1 MRSEHYT
8 RGASFIALAG
18 FLSIAGCA
26 TGAAPATT
34 ADCDRDCLGGLVTQ
48 YIDAVVAH
56 DASGLPLAAD
66 ARFTENSVDMEIG
79 AGTWAT
85 ITGAQGFRQ
94 DYLDVQAQVAASHF
108 VLTEGVNTILYTVL
122 LHVEDGEIGGVE
134 TLVQRITPES
144 RFQPT
149 MLGQPLVG
157 MNDPVP
163 ADQKLSRADA
173 IRTALTYTEG
183 LRVGTFVD
191 IAPFSDQAYRIENG
205 SFMAGYGCPRAECP
219 DIQTQDIIEHPDV
232 TASVAAVDEENGAV
246 LLWMNFGDTN
256 SYGEGNALVTF
267 EAFKVW
273 GDEIHVVHAFFPI
286 LKKETE
292 RGWPS
297 SDPLP
302 EWRTN

>member
-1 MRSEHYT
+1 MAHRFHART
-8 RGASFIALAG
+8 AGFAAAAG
-18 FLSIAGCA
+18 FLSLAGCA
-26 TGAAPATT
+26 TAPAPS
-34 ADCDRDCLGGLVTQ
+34 AECDRACLGGMVTD
-48 YIDAVVAH
+48 YIDAIVAH
-56 DASGLPLAAD
+56 DASGLPLAD
-66 ARFTENSVDMEIG
+66 EVRFSENSVDMALG

-85 ITGAQGFRQ
+85 IDGATGFRQ
-94 DYLDVQAQVAASHF
+94 DYLDTAAQIAASHF
-108 VLTEGVNTILYTVL
+108 VLTEGQNQILYTVL
-122 LHVEDGEIGGVE
+122 LHVEDAEIAGIE

-149 MLGQPLVG
+149 MYGQPLVG
-157 MNDPVP
+157 MNDPIP
-163 ADQKLSRADA
+163 PGERLSREDA

-191 IAPFSDQAYRIENG
+191 IAPFSDEAYRIENG
-205 SFMAGYGCPRAECP
+205 VFMAGAGCPRESCP
-219 DIQTQDIIEHPDV
+219 DIQTQDIIEHPDITV
-232 TASVAAVDEENGAV
+232 SVAAVDEENGAV
-246 LLWMNFGDTN
+246 LLWMNFGDTG

-297 SDPLP
+297 SDPVP
-302 EWRTN
+302 EWKTAG

>member
-1 MRSEHYT
+1 VTIHLRAS
-8 RGASFIALAG
+8 GASFVAVAGVLAA
-18 FLSIAGCA
+18 AGCA
-26 TGAAPATT
+26 STPAPSAE
-34 ADCDRDCLGGLVTQ
+34 CDRACLGDLVTD

-56 DASGLPLAAD
+56 DASGLPLAD
-66 ARFTENSVDMEIG
+66 DLRFTENSVDMALG

-85 ITGAQGFRQ
+85 IDGVQGFRQ
-94 DYLDVQAQVAASHF
+94 DYLDVEKQIAASHF
-108 VLTEGVNTILYTVL
+108 VLTEGVNTILYTAL
-122 LHVEDGEIGGVE
+122 LHLEDGEIAGIE
-134 TLVQRITPES
+134 TLVQRITPET

-149 MLGQPLVG
+149 MLGQPLYG

-163 ADQKLSRADA
+163 EGERQSRESM
-173 IRTALTYTEG
+173 IQTALTYTEG

-205 SFMAGYGCPRAECP
+205 SFMAGYGCPRESCP
-219 DIQTQDIIEHPDV
+219 DIQTQDIIEHPDI
-232 TASVAAVDEENGAV
+232 TTSIAAVDEENGAV

-267 EAFKVW
+267 EAFKTW

-297 SDPLP
+297 SDPVP
-302 EWRTN
+302 EWKTSGN